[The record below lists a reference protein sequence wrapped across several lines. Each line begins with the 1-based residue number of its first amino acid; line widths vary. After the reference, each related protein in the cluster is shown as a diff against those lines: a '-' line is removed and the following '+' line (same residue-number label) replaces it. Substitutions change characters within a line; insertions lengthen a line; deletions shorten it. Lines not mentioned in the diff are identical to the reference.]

1 MCNTQKFKK
10 NICCNICNK
19 LYSSKSSLCNHKK
32 IYHKSNNIITQN
44 TNQNINKDINPNI
57 EINNEL
63 LNSNSLIQDLI
74 ITFSGLLYL
83 IFPRLLAMWKV
94 CLPPLSQVSLELSLD
109 QTGIHLTL
117 SLNAYSLP

>member
-1 MCNTQKFKK
+1 MCDTQKFKK

-32 IYHKSNNIITQN
+32 IYHKSNNIIIQNKN
-44 TNQNINKDINPNI
+44 TNQNT

-74 ITFSGLLYL
+74 ITLSNELDKKDFILSKQNN
-83 IFPRLLAMWKV
+83 IFNCNYCNKIFTRKNN
-94 CLPPLSQVSLELSLD
+94 
-109 QTGIHLTL
+109 
-117 SLNAYSLP
+117 LNYHT